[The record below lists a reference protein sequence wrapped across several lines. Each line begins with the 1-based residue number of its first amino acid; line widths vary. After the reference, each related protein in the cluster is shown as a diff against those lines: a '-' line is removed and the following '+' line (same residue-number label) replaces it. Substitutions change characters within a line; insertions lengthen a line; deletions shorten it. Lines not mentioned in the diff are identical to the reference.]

1 MICSLCHEELGSAT
15 RKAVPEPPGVVK
27 RKILIL
33 VPVDDQDRDIQISC
47 QPGRAHTIHFESVK
61 DIHIQHYHGPKK
73 DPEKSVVGA
82 IQASQG
88 LLGSSIAPL
97 EEQEPYTIRI

>member
-1 MICSLCHEELGSAT
+1 MICSLCHEEFGSAT
-15 RKAVPEPPGVVK
+15 RKAVPESPGVVE
-27 RKILIL
+27 RKILIFL
-33 VPVDDQDRDIQISC
+33 PVDDKYRDIQISC
-47 QPGRAHTIHFESVK
+47 QPGRAHTIHSESVK
-61 DIHIQHYHGPKK
+61 DVHIQHDHGPKK

-97 EEQEPYTIRI
+97 